1 MTQCLPHDSIH
12 LAGGG
17 LRIWFLTSSQLT
29 AAYSLKP
36 KSNNLPLVEYSLSI
50 VKNIKS
56 CEDIKHETAIQSHTK
71 CQNV

>member
-17 LRIWFLTSSQLT
+17 LQIWFPTSSQLT

-36 KSNNLPLVEYSLSI
+36 KSNNLPLVEYSL
-50 VKNIKS
+50 
-56 CEDIKHETAIQSHTK
+56 
-71 CQNV
+71 